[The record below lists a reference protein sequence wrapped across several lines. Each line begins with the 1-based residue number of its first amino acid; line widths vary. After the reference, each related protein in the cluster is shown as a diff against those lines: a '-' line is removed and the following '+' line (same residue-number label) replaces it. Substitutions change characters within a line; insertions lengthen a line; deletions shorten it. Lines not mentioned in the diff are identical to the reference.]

1 MSKQGVFSNMSI
13 NRPATKVAV
22 FLALVM
28 SLIFTTS
35 IVIAQESSSVPTRTA
50 VISDT
55 NLPGDTLTITMDQV
69 ALQETGKQ
77 LEGWLISDDGS
88 TLLNVGILSIESGN
102 VSHIYVSKSGENL
115 ISGYNKFVI
124 TVEPSGVPDAENSGI
139 YAYSHRVPLDVITH
153 VRHLLVE
160 WPSDSETGVIA
171 DLQSS
176 LSTAIKHINKAMDSS
191 TLDDVTTNANSAK
204 DEISSILTNS
214 ANLEHAAF
222 AAAEAPSD
230 TTVAENASN
239 VAATQANINTWAA
252 AASDQ
257 IDVATSKTTV
267 QSAKIQL
274 TSALGYL
281 ESALS
286 GVDANADGTIAA
298 IANEGGANQSYTAAQ
313 AIATYNLSEGELSA
327 AGGGL
332 GLGLPSTGDV
342 YISYL
347 LSSHSMSLGLILAS
361 LMVIGGGVLVM
372 RTRRV
377 VSTE

>member
-1 MSKQGVFSNMSI
+1 MSI

-22 FLALVM
+22 FLALVI
-28 SLIFTTS
+28 SLVFTTS
-35 IVIAQESSSVPTRTA
+35 IAVAQEASSLPTRTA

-55 NLPGDTLTITMDQV
+55 NLPGDTLTITMEQV
-69 ALQETGKQ
+69 PAQEAGKQ

-102 VSHIYVSKSGENL
+102 ISHTYTSNSGENL
-115 ISGYNKFVI
+115 IAGYNKFVV
-124 TVEPSGVPDAENSGI
+124 TVEPSGIPDAESSGV
-139 YAYSHRVPLDVITH
+139 YAYSHRIPLDVITH

-160 WPSDSETGVIA
+160 WPSGSETGVIA

-176 LSTAIKHINKAMDSS
+176 LSTAIGHINEAMAS
-191 TLDDVTTNANSAK
+191 TTLEDVTSNANSAK
-204 DEISSILTNS
+204 NAIDSVLTNS
-214 ANLEHAAF
+214 ASLNHAAF

-230 TTVAENASN
+230 TTVSENAAN
-239 VAATQANINTWAA
+239 VANTQNNINEWAA
-252 AASDQ
+252 AASTQ
-257 IDVATSKTTV
+257 IDFATTKTTA

-298 IANEGGANQSYTAAQ
+298 AANEGGANQAYTATQ
-313 AIATYNLSEGELSA
+313 AMATYSLSEGELTA

-332 GLGLPSTGDV
+332 GLGLPSTGDT

-347 LSSHSMSLGLILAS
+347 LSSHSMSLGLIFAS

-372 RTRRV
+372 KTRR
-377 VSTE
+377 TD